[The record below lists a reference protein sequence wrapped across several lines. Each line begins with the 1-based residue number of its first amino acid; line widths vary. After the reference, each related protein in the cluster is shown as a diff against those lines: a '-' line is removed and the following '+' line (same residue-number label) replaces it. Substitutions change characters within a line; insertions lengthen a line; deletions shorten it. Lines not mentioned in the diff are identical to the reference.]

1 MQFEFGNI
9 YLLAI
14 YHPELQLFSTKWRR
28 AMGRKLITLFG
39 SLAIS
44 MKQMIPS
51 RCLIRSR
58 FHHWLATSIPRDSTL
73 IEVRDSTVSLAFK
86 QHICMLL
93 FLLIKGSL
101 TTPKCHPA
109 VTWIIFPDTLAIS
122 LNQMTKFRS
131 LSNGIEGLL
140 LVDNFRHLQP
150 IGNRKVFL
158 RSMPTRFTL
167 LEKLVIDDGSDANA
181 DDEDPSFWY
190 YNWKSNAGEMSIA
203 QIYKSIKHVYTAIY
217 TSLLFCLQMRLFSLL
232 QNCHSQPK
240 NCWTWIFEHKH
251 FSAGS
256 IPKPPQPFSRTW
268 SRQRV
273 MIYAAM
279 KYVFMFLCCAI
290 F

>member
-1 MQFEFGNI
+1 
-9 YLLAI
+9 
-14 YHPELQLFSTKWRR
+14 
-28 AMGRKLITLFG
+28 
-39 SLAIS
+39 
-44 MKQMIPS
+44 
-51 RCLIRSR
+51 
-58 FHHWLATSIPRDSTL
+58 
-73 IEVRDSTVSLAFK
+73 
-86 QHICMLL
+86 MLL

-190 YNWKSNAGEMSIA
+190 YN
-203 QIYKSIKHVYTAIY
+203 
-217 TSLLFCLQMRLFSLL
+217 
-232 QNCHSQPK
+232 
-240 NCWTWIFEHKH
+240 
-251 FSAGS
+251 
-256 IPKPPQPFSRTW
+256 
-268 SRQRV
+268 
-273 MIYAAM
+273 
-279 KYVFMFLCCAI
+279 
-290 F
+290 